1 MDILQHV
8 LNNGGILAIVLSTVS
23 TVDTYQFI
31 YRREY
36 KFMKNI
42 ITKILILT
50 CMTVFLAACSDDQGK
65 MKALTEL
72 KKAEIELMT
81 VNKMGAPVYTKNLYK
96 NASSIYTSAARLV
109 DDEKY
114 ADAHLKLKDFNNVIQ
129 EIKTEI
135 ANAKRQEANALAAQ
149 STTQVYYVVKGDSLW
164 KIAKKALGN
173 PFKWMAIYNLNK
185 DLIKN
190 PDLIFPGQQFKIPQK

>member
-1 MDILQHV
+1 M
-8 LNNGGILAIVLSTVS
+8 
-23 TVDTYQFI
+23 
-31 YRREY
+31 
-36 KFMKNI
+36 
-42 ITKILILT
+42 
-50 CMTVFLAACSDDQGK
+50 
-65 MKALTEL
+65 
-72 KKAEIELMT
+72 
-81 VNKMGAPVYTKNLYK
+81 
-96 NASSIYTSAARLV
+96 